1 MSITNIKTWRNYL
14 DDKYI
19 KNWIEIFEAIIE
31 QFEDE
36 VEDWELKDAIVD
48 ANYEMFKLNL
58 ITEKQ
63 EKYLED
69 TMDEDILLKIFLQ
82 VYKPHT
88 PKKTY
93 EKPYLK
99 LFSSSG
105 KESTNFLPKVAPI
118 FPLEKNGDPSEI
130 LQLVDFCDKYI
141 VNEPKPLGKVINETE
156 CVSTRYPELDV
167 DCGCFRHKSHVVHGK
182 WFWDK

>member
-1 MSITNIKTWRNYL
+1 MMSITSIKTWRNYL

-58 ITEKQ
+58 TTEKQ

-82 VYKPHT
+82 VYKPHP

-99 LFSSSG
+99 LFGS
-105 KESTNFLPKVAPI
+105 PH
-118 FPLEKNGDPSEI
+118 EI
-130 LQLVDFCDKYI
+130 LQIVDFCDKYI
-141 VNEPKPLGKVINETE
+141 TDEPTPHGKVINETE

-167 DCGCFRHKSHVVHGK
+167 DCNCFRHKSHVVHGK
-182 WFWDK
+182 WFWEKN

>member
-93 EKPYLK
+93 EEAYLK
-99 LFSSSG
+99 LFGS
-105 KESTNFLPKVAPI
+105 PY
-118 FPLEKNGDPSEI
+118 EI

-141 VNEPKPLGKVINETE
+141 VDEPKPLGKVINETE

-182 WFWDK
+182 WFWETN